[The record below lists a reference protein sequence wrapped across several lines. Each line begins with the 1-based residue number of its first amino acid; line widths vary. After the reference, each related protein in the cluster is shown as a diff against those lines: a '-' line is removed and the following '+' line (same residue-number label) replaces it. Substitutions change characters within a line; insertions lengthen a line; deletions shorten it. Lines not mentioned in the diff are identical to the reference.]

1 MGYRLVRNVPS
12 IQPNGFSVEEVG
24 HSLVGRIRVAQRAGC
39 QKQPGSKV
47 FTEFAFRA
55 EAHTEAGPVAIQARS
70 AILKDAFAA
79 QSDVAAEPD
88 RPSTSCSAM
97 VFLFSFWLL
106 PFPMENAVFASPA
119 FAEALSARRFA
130 SVADCCACVAVF

>member
-1 MGYRLVRNVPS
+1 MGYRLVRDVPS

-24 HSLVGRIRVAQRAGC
+24 HSLVGRIRVAQRAGR

-79 QSDVAAEPD
+79 QSDVAAEPE
-88 RPSTSCSAM
+88 PAQY
-97 VFLFSFWLL
+97 LL
-106 PFPMENAVFASPA
+106 QRDDFFILIL
-119 FAEALSARRFA
+119 ALAIHDGKRRLGFHRIG
-130 SVADCCACVAVF
+130 